1 MKPLLNTAQK
11 KAHFLG
17 TKIKSLR
24 KQNGMTLE
32 DLAYR
37 CFQLDSKAA
46 PSVPYLSLIENGR
59 RNPSEKLL
67 SLLSELF
74 NKEVSWFHDDST
86 ELTEW
91 KDSHPASLQNK
102 ITLEPGIL
110 FSKDLLERSI
120 PELLSQASISGRQ
133 FAHSLLR
140 AYQETNLNRFPD
152 LERLAD
158 ETGKKKFPWDVSG
171 LIALCSANGL
181 KIKWFDRPN
190 FLTKNDA
197 GQEIKTLFRSFYD
210 IPNTVYINR
219 FLEKEP
225 NRLKYELALYL
236 AHKILHNG
244 DGVVSSHATGGELG
258 GSPRPSNLH
267 VRQVSQED
275 MLIAWRDFECS
286 FFAGALLCPRQPFR
300 RFLVRNGYDIR
311 AAQKLELTPAV
322 IMRRMTVV
330 SPYDYWHYFDIYP
343 PGMIR
348 VAYRGNGIP
357 LPWGSMQAGIP
368 ACEQWALFRAANDT
382 ALRKPMAQISLLK
395 QDELLRLYACT
406 AIRTRDA
413 AGNPHVLSV
422 GVDLVPM
429 LQAQHHDAEALLQD
443 VDKACRKTGEA
454 ELPESA
460 ASAIRAAAQIQN
472 ISWIEDGLDNPVITI
487 CSRRSNCPRSKPC
500 KGATGNAPKR
510 LSWVDEIRD
519 AILKE
524 KK

>member
-1 MKPLLNTAQK
+1 
-11 KAHFLG
+11 
-17 TKIKSLR
+17 
-24 KQNGMTLE
+24 MTLE